1 MGAQPLPTTLLQDR
15 LPDWWRPLA
24 LDLDG
29 QRLELRRA
37 GVTALREALTRANA
51 VDAVAYA
58 FGDEAAGA
66 RVIATVRAAA
76 RSADAAFAGDVGD
89 AEPPALVA
97 AALADLLAVEPDDDL
112 STLIALLIGS
122 AAWSGAAPAIAGMR
136 LPEYAVRQLEHRAA
150 MTRYIPPL
158 SAEPSLVEAVRA
170 ALAAESSDRVG
181 SVRASQARALEEI
194 AARIDEIAVR
204 ADAAHAVLR
213 EQLRIQ
219 TWVLESWC
227 ATAEADWRDVPAEA
241 RPLIAAVELAQNTAA
256 VAPAIGA
263 ETLIGSILGAAG
275 VGLGVE
281 TSASVAAA
289 GPFLDGHL
297 ETAPHPALFPIAS
310 ALTRWRGRSG
320 PEAPPDPAAAW
331 HEEVAIGMQA
341 YREVLALRALG
352 YE

>member
-1 MGAQPLPTTLLQDR
+1 MAAEPLPTTLLQDR

-29 QRLELRRA
+29 QRLDLRRA
-37 GVTALREALTRANA
+37 GVTALREALTHGNA

-58 FGDEAAGA
+58 FGDEASGA
-66 RVIATVRAAA
+66 RIIATVRSAA
-76 RSADAAFAGDVGD
+76 RSADGAFAGDVGD
-89 AEPPALVA
+89 AEPPALAA
-97 AALADLLAVEPDDDL
+97 AALADQLAVEPDADL

-122 AAWSGAAPAIAGMR
+122 ATWTGAAPAIAGMR
-136 LPEYAVRQLEHRAA
+136 LPEYAARQLEHRAA
-150 MTRYIPPL
+150 MTRFTEPL
-158 SAEPSLVEAVRA
+158 STGPSLVEAVRA
-170 ALAAESSDRVG
+170 TLAEQPFDRVG
-181 SVRASQARALEEI
+181 GGRAGHTRALEEI
-194 AARIDEIAVR
+194 AARIDEIAAR
-204 ADAAHAVLR
+204 ADGAHAVLR

-241 RPLIAAVELAQNTAA
+241 RPLIAAVELAQHAEGI
-256 VAPAIGA
+256 APAIGA
-263 ETLIGSILGAAG
+263 QALIGSILSGAG

-281 TSASVAAA
+281 TTASVAAA
-289 GPFLDGHL
+289 GPFLDGYL
-297 ETAPHPALFPIAS
+297 ETAPHPMLFPITS
-310 ALTRWRGRSG
+310 ALARWRGHAH

-331 HEEVAIGMQA
+331 QEEVAIGMQT